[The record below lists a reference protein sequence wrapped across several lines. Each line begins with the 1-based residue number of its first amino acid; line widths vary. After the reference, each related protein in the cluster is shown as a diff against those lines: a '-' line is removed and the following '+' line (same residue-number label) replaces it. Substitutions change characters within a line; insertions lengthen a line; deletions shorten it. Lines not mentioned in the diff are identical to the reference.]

1 MLQIEGTYKAK
12 MISIAEYLH
21 TNYKVYLLVNAVISH
36 ENNQPNMNLSI
47 KTAGRL
53 LKN

>member
-1 MLQIEGTYKAK
+1 MLQIGGTYKAK
-12 MISIAEYLH
+12 MISIAEYLN
-21 TNYKVYLLVNAVISH
+21 TNYKVYLFVNTVKSH
-36 ENNQPNMNLSI
+36 KNNQPNMNLSI